1 MADQRR
7 DIVGIEGTELKGKK
21 IILAVT
27 GSASAYRA
35 PDIARLL
42 IRHGGE
48 VIAVMSD
55 MAEQIIHLNL
65 LEWATGNSVVTKL
78 TGRIEHIEYTTGES
92 KADLLLIAPCTANTV
107 GKIANGIDD
116 TPVTS
121 FVASALGANQPIVI
135 ALAMHATMY
144 EQPIVQ
150 GNIRRL
156 TELGIAF
163 VEPTL
168 EEGKAKLASP
178 ETILRAVLDAM
189 PRKDFQGRKVLI
201 TAGPTIENIDP
212 IRIITNP
219 SSGKMGAALAFEA
232 IRRGATVT
240 IIHGPITTTLPRQAR
255 TISIHTTNEMY
266 NETIKQLKSSNYDV
280 VFATAAP
287 SDYSPKTIEKKISTD
302 EHKKLT
308 LELHATQKIVDDIKK
323 VSPNAFLVAFRAQV
337 GLSREELVTDGYAR
351 LKQASAELLATN
363 DVGRTDIGFGSDYN
377 EVTLI
382 NAKGE
387 SRIIERRT
395 KREIAKQLLDAVS
408 DNLNRQNK

>member
-7 DIVGIEGTELKGKK
+7 DILGIEGPELKGKK
-21 IILAVT
+21 ILLAVT
-27 GSASAYRA
+27 GSVSAYRA

-55 MAEQIIHLNL
+55 MAEQIVHPNL

-78 TGRIEHIEYTTGES
+78 TGKIEHIEYTTGES

-121 FVASALGANQPIVI
+121 FVASAIGANQPIVI

-156 TELGIAF
+156 TELGITF

-178 ETILRAVLDAM
+178 ERILQAVLDAM
-189 PRKDFQGRKVLI
+189 PRKDLQGRKVLI

-232 IRRGATVT
+232 VRRGATVT

-266 NETIKQLKSSNYDV
+266 NETVKQLQSSNYDV
-280 VFATAAP
+280 VLATAAP
-287 SDYSPKTIEKKISTD
+287 SDYAPKTVEKKISTD
-302 EHKKLT
+302 EHRKLT
-308 LELHATQKIVDDIKK
+308 LELYATQKIVDDIKK
-323 VSPNAFLVAFRAQV
+323 VSPNVFLVAFRAQA

-351 LKQASAELLATN
+351 LKQASANLLATN

-387 SRIIERRT
+387 NRIIERRT

-408 DNLNRQNK
+408 DNLNRPGK

>member
-266 NETIKQLKSSNYDV
+266 NETIKQLESSNYDV

>member
-55 MAEQIIHLNL
+55 MAEQIIHPNL

-78 TGRIEHIEYTTGES
+78 TGKIEHIEYTTGES

-287 SDYSPKTIEKKISTD
+287 SDYSPKTVEKKISTD
-302 EHKKLT
+302 EHRKLS

-323 VSPNAFLVAFRAQV
+323 ASPNAFLVAFRAQV

>member
-7 DIVGIEGTELKGKK
+7 DILGIEGPELKGKK
-21 IILAVT
+21 ILLAVT
-27 GSASAYRA
+27 GSVSAYRA

-55 MAEQIIHLNL
+55 MAEQIVHPNL

-78 TGRIEHIEYTTGES
+78 TGKIEHIEYTTGES

-121 FVASALGANQPIVI
+121 FVASAIGANQPIVI

-156 TELGIAF
+156 TELGITF

-178 ETILRAVLDAM
+178 ERILQAVLDAM

-232 IRRGATVT
+232 VRRGATVT

-266 NETIKQLKSSNYDV
+266 NETVKQLQSSNYDV
-280 VFATAAP
+280 VLATAAP
-287 SDYSPKTIEKKISTD
+287 SDYAPKTVEKKISTD
-302 EHKKLT
+302 EHRKLT
-308 LELHATQKIVDDIKK
+308 LELYATQKIVDDIKK
-323 VSPNAFLVAFRAQV
+323 VSPNVFLVAFRAQA

-351 LKQASAELLATN
+351 LKQASANLLATN

-387 SRIIERRT
+387 NRIIERRT

-408 DNLNRQNK
+408 DNLNRPGK

>member
-55 MAEQIIHLNL
+55 MAEQIIHPNL

-302 EHKKLT
+302 EHRKLS

-323 VSPNAFLVAFRAQV
+323 ASPNAFLVAFRAQV

>member
-55 MAEQIIHLNL
+55 MAEQIIHPNL

-78 TGRIEHIEYTTGES
+78 TGRIEHIEYTTGAS

-232 IRRGATVT
+232 IRRGAAVT

-302 EHKKLT
+302 EHRKLS

-323 VSPNAFLVAFRAQV
+323 ASPNAFLVAFRAQV

>member
-1 MADQRR
+1 MVDQRR
-7 DIVGIEGTELKGKK
+7 DIVGIEGAELKGKK

-42 IRHGGE
+42 MRHGGE
-48 VIAVMSD
+48 VLAVMSD
-55 MAEQIIHLNL
+55 MAEQIIHPNI

-92 KADLLLIAPCTANTV
+92 KADLLLVAPCTANTV

-178 ETILRAVLDAM
+178 ERILQAVLDTL
-189 PRKDFQGRKVLI
+189 PRKDFHSRRVLI

-240 IIHGPITTTLPRQAR
+240 IIHGPITTALPHQAR
-255 TISIHTTNEMY
+255 TVSIHTTNEMY
-266 NETIKQLKSSNYDV
+266 NETVKQLQSTNFDV

-287 SDYSPKTIEKKISTD
+287 SDYAPKTVEKKISTD
-302 EHKKLT
+302 DHRKLT
-308 LELHATQKIVDDIKK
+308 LELHATQKIIDDIKK
-323 VSPNAFLVAFRAQV
+323 VSPNVFLVAFRAQV

-351 LKQASAELLATN
+351 LKQASANLLATN

-408 DNLNRQNK
+408 DNLNRLGK

>member
-1 MADQRR
+1 
-7 DIVGIEGTELKGKK
+7 
-21 IILAVT
+21 
-27 GSASAYRA
+27 
-35 PDIARLL
+35 
-42 IRHGGE
+42 
-48 VIAVMSD
+48 MSD
-55 MAEQIIHLNL
+55 MAEQIIHPNI

-92 KADLLLIAPCTANTV
+92 KADLLLVAPCTANTV

-150 GNIRRL
+150 GNIRKL

-163 VEPTL
+163 VEPTF

-178 ETILRAVLDAM
+178 ESILQAVLDAL
-189 PRKDFQGRKVLI
+189 PRKDFQGRRVLI

-212 IRIITNP
+212 IRIITNS
-219 SSGKMGAALAFEA
+219 SSGKMGAALAFES
-232 IRRGATVT
+232 IRRGAAVTV
-240 IIHGPITTTLPRQAR
+240 IHGPITIALPHQAR
-255 TISIHTTNEMY
+255 TISIHTTKEMY
-266 NETIKQLKSSNYDV
+266 DETVKQLQSSNYDV
-280 VFATAAP
+280 VLATAAP
-287 SDYSPKTIEKKISTD
+287 SDYAPKTVEKKISTD
-302 EHKKLT
+302 NNRKLT
-308 LELHATQKIVDDIKK
+308 LELHATQKIIDDIKK
-323 VSPNAFLVAFRAQV
+323 VSPNVFLVAFRAQV

-351 LKQASAELLATN
+351 LKQASANLLATN

-408 DNLNRQNK
+408 DNLNRPGK